1 MGKQK
6 TIFDLFKEQEDNL
19 SVNPSDKAWS
29 RLEQKLDG
37 KTKTTPIRRINWWAA
52 AACMLALVGAFSILN
67 LNNRMSTAS
76 EMATA
81 SLSPDFYVIEELDAQ
96 SFTEE
101 FNEEWKVSN
110 QYRARFA
117 NYTSDY
123 QSGSKYATNEEV
135 KDNAFLN
142 VKPSLKRKNNAAT
155 YADQGATENH
165 KRDFEEKHNLN
176 YPIPEG
182 KTSPIVAESANSLSD
197 QFDWLLGDWEQKRA
211 DYRSVEKWVADSFN
225 TINGTGYLLEKD
237 DTIFT
242 ENMRIQEI
250 GGKLYFLQNIDSSKD
265 LSAFVLVDSSQ
276 NDWIFQN
283 TIGTPKNV
291 ILSNLSPMEFQ
302 LQINQIA
309 PAQTDFLRQ
318 RNILKSNNAFRKMKR
333 VE

>member
-1 MGKQK
+1 
-6 TIFDLFKEQEDNL
+6 
-19 SVNPSDKAWS
+19 
-29 RLEQKLDG
+29 
-37 KTKTTPIRRINWWAA
+37 
-52 AACMLALVGAFSILN
+52 
-67 LNNRMSTAS
+67 MSTAS

-123 QSGSKYATNEEV
+123 QSGSKYATNEAV

-165 KRDFEEKHNLN
+165 KRDFEEKQNLN